1 MIVSKKE
8 YESMLVAI
16 EAAKQNGTYYIDI
29 PENEK
34 KYKID
39 LNTRK
44 IEAPPLLGVLE
55 DHASEIIWFEVDRFY
70 DSYDLFHAVC
80 VIQFIN
86 ANKEVFYHQTFP
98 QQKIVDGQ
106 LKLYIP
112 WVISQEVTKKQGT
125 IQFSVR
131 FFTLDD
137 QYEKYVFSINTL
149 PASSKVENTL
159 VAEEI
164 NDDNT
169 TKPENMTS
177 TTLAEWLAIADQM
190 KKEIFDVYWIDADE
204 LI

>member
-1 MIVSKKE
+1 MIVSKSE

-112 WVISQEVTKKQGT
+112 WAISQEVTKKQGT
-125 IQFSVR
+125 IQFSIR
-131 FFTLDD
+131 FFTLDE

-149 PASSKVENTL
+149 PANSKVENTL
-159 VAEEI
+159 IVKELTE
-164 NDDNT
+164 DNLDNNLSVT
-169 TKPENMTS
+169 TS
-177 TTLAEWLAIADQM
+177 TVAGWM
-190 KKEIFDVYWIDADE
+190 KMVEELDKDFNVYWIDADE